1 MLDLALNENGRPVRV
16 KDMSA
21 RQGLSA
27 KYVEQLIARLKEGG
41 YVKAVRGAGGGYV
54 LGLPANKIR
63 VLDIFEALEGSL
75 QVVDCVDDPE
85 LCPRYPLCVTHGIW
99 KEIRDSAAR
108 ILGSI
113 TIKKLV
119 TMHRQRECLHAR
131 RVGIARLKAGRDGR
145 RRARKP

>member
-1 MLDLALNENGRPVRV
+1 MLDLALNENGKPVRV
-16 KDMSA
+16 SDVSS
-21 RQGLSA
+21 RQQLSE
-27 KYVEQLIARLKEGG
+27 KYVEQLFARLKKSG
-41 YVKAVRGAGGGYV
+41 YVKSVRGAGGGYV
-54 LGLPANKIR
+54 LGKPADRIR
-63 VLDIFEALEGSL
+63 VLDVFEALEGSL
-75 QVVDCVDDPE
+75 HVVDCVDDPE

-99 KEIRDSAAR
+99 KEIRDAAAR

-131 RVGIARLKAGRDGR
+131 RVRIARSKCGRDGR